1 MDRGAW
7 QTTVHGAAESDFTE
21 YARKHSVE
29 NNKAWWSNRGN
40 DNPLQYACLEN
51 FMDRGAWQAIVHRFA
66 KSWTWQTNTH
76 SCACMLSCS
85 SRVWLFVTLRTA
97 THQAPLSM
105 WFSRQEYW
113 SGVPFP
119 SPGHLPDPGIE
130 PVSLT
135 FPALAGRRGTE

>member
-7 QTTVHGAAESDFTE
+7 QTTVHGASESDFTE

-29 NNKAWWSNRGN
+29 NNKVWWSNRGN
-40 DNPLQYACLEN
+40 GNLLQYACLEN
-51 FMDRGAWQAIVHRFA
+51 FMDRGAWRAIVHRFA

-76 SCACMLSCS
+76 SCACVLSCF

-105 WFSRQEYW
+105 GFSRQKYW

-135 FPALAGRRGTE
+135 FPSLAGRRGTE